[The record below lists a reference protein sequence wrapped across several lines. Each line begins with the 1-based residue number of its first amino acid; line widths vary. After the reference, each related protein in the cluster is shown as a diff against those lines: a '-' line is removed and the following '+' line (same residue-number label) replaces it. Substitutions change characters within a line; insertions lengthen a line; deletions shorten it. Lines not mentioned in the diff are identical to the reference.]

1 MKAEKS
7 LRESLTACTKNGLF
21 DRKEDAV
28 NYLVNYLNQEWSERG
43 DFCIHEIYR

>member
-7 LRESLTACTKNGLF
+7 LRKFNSLNKNGLF

-43 DFCIHEIYR
+43 DFCIYEIYR

>member
-7 LRESLTACTKNGLF
+7 LRKFNSLNKNGLF